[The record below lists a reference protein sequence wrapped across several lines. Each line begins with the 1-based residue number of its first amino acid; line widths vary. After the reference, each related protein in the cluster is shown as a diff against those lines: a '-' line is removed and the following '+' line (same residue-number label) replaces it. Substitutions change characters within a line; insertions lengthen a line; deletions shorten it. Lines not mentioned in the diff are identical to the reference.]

1 MSGIY
6 GIFHRDGKPVSPQ
19 DLETLRT
26 GMAEWGRGHSLCD
39 GSFGAGMVSRAI
51 PPDGPRPAPS
61 TGSIFVA
68 AGCVDNRAELSDDLG
83 LVPSDCLCG
92 DAELIRHAWKRWGD
106 AAPSKIF
113 GDWAFAVWDR
123 ESRTL
128 FLARDHFGNT
138 ALYYHDSG
146 EFFAFAS
153 SRRALLALV
162 PGAIDMDELV
172 LARVLVAWM
181 PRDESRT
188 VHAPVRRL
196 LPAHTLTVTPR
207 RVDLRRYW
215 RLDDGTELLL
225 PRRSDYVEAF
235 LPLFDRAVSDRVRGN
250 AIATALSGGLDS
262 GAVTITAARLME
274 RQGRR
279 LAALTS
285 VPLFESASYSAGRFG
300 NELPFARSTAS
311 AAANI
316 DFHPFDAS
324 GISPVKAVRE
334 LLAIAME
341 PQHAAGNVYWTV
353 ELHKKAAALGAGTLL
368 TGQLGNGG
376 ISWAGEALSQSLN
389 FQLRTMGTMAW
400 MRARI
405 RRLLFRGG
413 TGMLDRRQRE
423 TQVDRSIIQPEFARR
438 IRLVEL
444 WLDDA
449 AEASPKSAYARRCGI
464 LQQNLPALGSLYA
477 ETGVATGIAVR
488 DPTADP
494 RVLKL
499 SLSVPDRIFIDPE
512 TGMDRWLI
520 REAMKGRLPD
530 QVRLN
535 RKRGRQAIDIVPRLR
550 ASADDVEDALSEIGH
565 GPAAAYVDVPRL
577 RAAWEKIA
585 TGDTRETRILATV
598 VLMRGVMAGLFVN
611 GFGREW

>member
-1 MSGIY
+1 
-6 GIFHRDGKPVSPQ
+6 
-19 DLETLRT
+19 
-26 GMAEWGRGHSLCD
+26 MAQWGEGYSLCD
-39 GSFGAGMVSRAI
+39 GPFGAGMLSRAI
-51 PPDGPRPAPS
+51 PFDGPQPARS
-61 TGSIFVA
+61 TDSIFVA
-68 AGCVDNRAELSDDLG
+68 AGCVDNRAALLDDLG
-83 LVPSDCLCG
+83 LAPSDCLCG
-92 DAELIRHAWKRWGD
+92 DAELMRHAWKRWGE

-113 GDWAFAVWDR
+113 GEWAFAAWDR

-138 ALYYHDSG
+138 ALHYHDAG

-162 PGAIDMDELV
+162 PGAVDMDELL
-172 LARVLVAWM
+172 LAQVLVSWM
-181 PRDESRT
+181 PQDESRT
-188 VHAPVRRL
+188 VHTPVRRL

-215 RLDDGTELLL
+215 RLDGSPELLL

-235 LPLFDRAVSDRVRGN
+235 LALFDRAVSDRVQGN
-250 AIATALSGGLDS
+250 SVIATALSGGLDS

-279 LAALTS
+279 LSALTS
-285 VPLFESASYSAGRFG
+285 VPLFESVSYSAGRFG
-300 NELPFARSTAS
+300 NELPFANAT
-311 AAANI
+311 AAAAGNI

-353 ELHKKAAALGAGTLL
+353 ELHRKAAALGARTLL

-376 ISWAGEALSQSLN
+376 ISWTGEALSQPLS

-400 MRARI
+400 MRARML
-405 RRLLFRGG
+405 RLLFRGG
-413 TGMLDRRQRE
+413 ARALERRQRQA
-423 TQVDRSIIQPEFARR
+423 QVDRSIIQPAFARR
-438 IRLVEL
+438 IRLVDL

-449 AEASPKSAYARRCGI
+449 AEASPKSAYARRCRI
-464 LQQNLPALGSLYA
+464 LQQNLPAVGSLYA
-477 ETGVATGIAVR
+477 ETGVATGIVVR

-494 RVLKL
+494 RLLKF

-512 TGMDRWLI
+512 TGLDRWLI

-530 QVRLN
+530 EVRLN

-550 ASADDVEDALSEIGH
+550 ASADDMEEALSEIAR
-565 GPAAAYVDVPRL
+565 GPAAAYVDVPRM
-577 RAAWEKIA
+577 RAAWE
-585 TGDTRETRILATV
+585 RVSNEESSRTRILATA
-598 VLMRGVMAGLFVN
+598 VLMRGIMAGLFVN
-611 GFGREW
+611 GFGKEW